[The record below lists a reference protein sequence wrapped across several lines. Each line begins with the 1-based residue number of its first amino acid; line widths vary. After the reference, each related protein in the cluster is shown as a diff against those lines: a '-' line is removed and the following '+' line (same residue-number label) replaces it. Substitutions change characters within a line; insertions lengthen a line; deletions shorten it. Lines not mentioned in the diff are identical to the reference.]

1 MTKTLALTLILAA
14 VLSTAAVARDGHFGL
29 GVIVGEPTGLSAKV
43 WLSPKS
49 ALDFAAAW
57 SFEKHTKFHLHADYL
72 LHSFHLIK
80 VEKGE
85 LPLYFGVGGRL
96 ILREHEH
103 DDLVGIRIPVGL
115 EYLMD
120 ELPLDIFVE
129 VVPVVNLAPDT
140 DADMDGGIG
149 IRYMF

>member
-1 MTKTLALTLILAA
+1 MTKTLALIVFMA
-14 VLSTAAVARDGHFGL
+14 VILSTAAVARDGDFGL
-29 GVIVGEPTGLSAKV
+29 GVIIGEPTGLSAKA
-43 WLSPKS
+43 WLSSKS
-49 ALDFAAAW
+49 AVDFAAAW
-57 SFEKHTKFHLHADYL
+57 SFEKHAKFHLHADYL
-72 LHSFHLIK
+72 MHSFRLIK

-96 ILREHEH
+96 ILREHDH

-115 EYLMD
+115 EYFFD
-120 ELPLDIFVE
+120 ELPLDVFVE

>member
-1 MTKTLALTLILAA
+1 VTKTLALIVFMA
-14 VLSTAAVARDGHFGL
+14 VILSTAAVARDGDFGL
-29 GVIVGEPTGLSAKV
+29 GVIIGEPTGLSAKA
-43 WLSPKS
+43 WLSSKS
-49 ALDFAAAW
+49 AVDFAAAW
-57 SFEKHTKFHLHADYL
+57 SFEKHAKFHLHADYL
-72 LHSFHLIK
+72 LHSFRLIK

-96 ILREHEH
+96 ILREHDH

-115 EYLMD
+115 EYFFD
-120 ELPLDIFVE
+120 ELPLDVFVE